1 MRPLSMRATRLIVAT
16 LLIPVA
22 ALFSYYVALLW
33 NGDDASIDNN
43 GSALGVLLV
52 LGSAL
57 AIARVAQDD
66 GWSHRAFTALGLACA
81 YFVLT
86 WSVYGNAV
94 MSPDASPHMV
104 WFGLSVVAFTPA
116 VVIMPASSWAWQ
128 TYRDFFPVS
137 ATADS

>member
-1 MRPLSMRATRLIVAT
+1 MRATRLIVAT

-33 NGDDASIDNN
+33 NGDDSSIDNN
-43 GSALGVLLV
+43 GSALGVILI
-52 LGSAL
+52 LGSV
-57 AIARVAQDD
+57 IGISRIAQDA
-66 GWSHRAFTALGLACA
+66 GWSYRAFTALGLACA

-104 WFGLSVVAFTPA
+104 WFGLSVVAFSPT
-116 VVIMPASSWAWQ
+116 VVIMPASSWAWHA
-128 TYRDFFPVS
+128 YRNIGTLA
-137 ATADS
+137 ATAER